1 MHIISDVLIPNI
13 LQATIVFIGIV
24 LFVAAAY
31 GDIKSLRIPNK
42 LAIAVAVL
50 GVLRLLVIGDLNFAL
65 YTVCTSAIVFIV
77 TFLLFWRG
85 ILGGGDVKL
94 LSATVLLVGYHDL
107 FPFLLLMGICGAFIS
122 LAVLFIRNLLPLWL
136 GPRLAV
142 LVPPARLV
150 VPYGVAIAA
159 AGSVILL
166 FQSSLIG

>member
-1 MHIISDVLIPNI
+1 MLQVIIAGTGI
-13 LQATIVFIGIV
+13 LLFIV
-24 LFVAAAY
+24 AAY

-42 LAIAVAVL
+42 LAIAVAIL
-50 GVLRLLVIGDLNFAL
+50 GVFRLLVIGDLNTAI
-65 YTVCTSAIVFIV
+65 YTIGASAMVFIV
-77 TFLLFWRG
+77 TFLIFWRG

-107 FPFLLLMGICGAFIS
+107 LSFVLIMSICGAFVS

-142 LVPPARLV
+142 LVSTARLV

-159 AGSVILL
+159 AGTVTLL
-166 FQSSLIG
+166 FQFSLIG